1 MNYTH
6 FSKIGGYKLQ
16 AKFNHNRD
24 QHCTSVAKKYTSAV
38 AVQRTMQGT
47 MDSKLSL
54 VDAAAQALHIS
65 VEVLPPDLTIK
76 AEVRVS

>member
-1 MNYTH
+1 MLWLYCKQL
-6 FSKIGGYKLQ
+6 FGI
-16 AKFNHNRD
+16 
-24 QHCTSVAKKYTSAV
+24 
-38 AVQRTMQGT
+38 